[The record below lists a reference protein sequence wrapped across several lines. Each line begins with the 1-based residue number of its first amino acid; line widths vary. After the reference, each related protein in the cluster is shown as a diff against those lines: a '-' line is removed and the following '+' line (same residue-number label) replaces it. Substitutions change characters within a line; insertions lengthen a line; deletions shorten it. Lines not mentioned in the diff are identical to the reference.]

1 MGKKIWLSMHPRN
14 FCSDK
19 TVRTVFTYV
28 HSFIEAG
35 VNFCILSSPS
45 VSAVNRM
52 DTRTFRQKKN
62 NNKAES
68 LFRLNFNAYIGE
80 RKQTANGK
88 VDKFSK

>member
-28 HSFIEAG
+28 HPFIEAG
-35 VNFCILSSPS
+35 VNFCILRSPS

-52 DTRTFRQKKN
+52 DTRLDTTLEK
-62 NNKAES
+62 ES
-68 LFRLNFNAYIGE
+68 IAF
-80 RKQTANGK
+80 TANDK